1 MNNLKLVVGEIF
13 EGKRTKVKMQIVAI
27 ERDEA
32 VIKELET
39 GRQFSYCLD
48 ALKRCEMVP
57 IDYERGEE

>member
-13 EGKRTKVKMQIVAI
+13 EGKTSKVKMKIVAI

-32 VIKELET
+32 VIRELDT
-39 GRQFSYCLD
+39 GRQFSYCLA